1 MPDQSSPSSPLP
13 PGTPSQKQQQWG
25 VVISIIIIVL
35 MIVIGAFY
43 AWGQRIA
50 QQNAL
55 NVTTASDT
63 TDSTTTSQ

>member
-1 MPDQSSPSSPLP
+1 MENNPVPL

-25 VVISIIIIVL
+25 VVISIVIIVL

-43 AWGQRIA
+43 SWGKRIA

-55 NVTTASDT
+55 NADNTNTAE
-63 TDSTTTSQ
+63 STTTAE